1 MIAKLPNGN
10 DKLDDF
16 EHFSNV
22 DFIVTDLDGTL
33 ISGPGN
39 VLTQIKDN
47 IVLLR
52 RYKVEITIATGRTYA
67 GAQSLMKEIDLRVG
81 MPVALYNGS
90 VVVEYG
96 TDNVLYCNPMEYG
109 IIKDLVDHTDLME
122 TNIFIYTFA
131 IDDSILITEGES
143 RIREK
148 VYGLGT
154 QQNKK
159 EVNDLYVEWMSE
171 MGKINEPILA
181 VLIEK
186 KHLTQ
191 SQIDYIK
198 SYIES
203 NAEIVYTDSG
213 SGFIEVKGK
222 GLNKGIIIQ
231 ILKNKYNFNTILA
244 IGDNDN
250 DKELF
255 QNADI
260 SIAVE
265 NSSSVAI
272 ETADYVCENE
282 SAEGFSDMLEVI
294 KSAKKYYEK

>member
-10 DKLDDF
+10 NDLDDF
-16 EHFSNV
+16 ELFSGV

-39 VLTQIKDN
+39 VLKQIKDN
-47 IVLLR
+47 IIFLR
-52 RYKVEITIATGRTYA
+52 RYKVQITIATGRTYA
-67 GAQSLMKEIDLRVG
+67 GAQSLMKEIDLKVG

-90 VVVEYG
+90 AVIEYG
-96 TDNVLYCNPMEYG
+96 TDNVLYCNPIGYK
-109 IIKDLVDHTDLME
+109 IIKDLIDYIDLLG
-122 TNIFIYTFA
+122 TNVYIYTFA
-131 IDDSILITEGES
+131 VEDSILVTEGES

-148 VYGLGT
+148 VYGLGKQKNRT
-154 QQNKK
+154 

-171 MGKINEPILA
+171 MRKINEPILA

-186 KHLTQ
+186 KYLNTL
-191 SQIDYIK
+191 QIEYIK
-198 SYIES
+198 TYIEDNS
-203 NAEIVYTDSG
+203 QIVYTDSG

-222 GLNKGIIIQ
+222 GLNKGIIIR
-231 ILKNKYNFNTILA
+231 ILRQRYKLNAILA

-255 QNADI
+255 QEADI
-260 SIAVE
+260 GVAVE
-265 NSSSVAI
+265 NSSVVAI
-272 ETADYVCENE
+272 ETADYICENE

>member
-10 DKLDDF
+10 NDLDDF
-16 EHFSNV
+16 ELFSGV

-39 VLTQIKDN
+39 VLKQIKDN
-47 IVLLR
+47 IIFLR
-52 RYKVEITIATGRTYA
+52 RYKVQITIATGRTYA
-67 GAQSLMKEIDLRVG
+67 GAQSLMKEIDLKVG

-90 VVVEYG
+90 VVIEYG
-96 TDNVLYCNPMEYG
+96 TDNVLYCNPIGYK
-109 IIKDLVDHTDLME
+109 IIKDLIDYIDLLG
-122 TNIFIYTFA
+122 TNVYIYTFA
-131 IDDSILITEGES
+131 VEDSILVTEGES

-148 VYGLGT
+148 VYGLGRQKNRT
-154 QQNKK
+154 

-171 MGKINEPILA
+171 MKKINEPILA

-186 KHLTQ
+186 KFLNTL
-191 SQIDYIK
+191 QIKYIK
-198 SYIES
+198 TYIEDNS
-203 NAEIVYTDSG
+203 QIVYTDSG

-231 ILKNKYNFNTILA
+231 ILRQRYRLNAILA

-255 QNADI
+255 QGADI
-260 SIAVE
+260 GVAVE
-265 NSSSVAI
+265 NSSFVAI

>member
-1 MIAKLPNGN
+1 MIAKLPDGN
-10 DKLDDF
+10 NNLDDF

-33 ISGPGN
+33 IAGPGN
-39 VLTQIKDN
+39 VLTQIKEN
-47 IVLLR
+47 IFLLR
-52 RYKVEITIATGRTYA
+52 RYKVQITIATGRTYA
-67 GAQSLMKEIDLRVG
+67 GAQSLMREIDLKVG

-90 VVVEYG
+90 VVIEYG
-96 TDNVLYCNPMEYG
+96 TDNVLYCNPIEYN
-109 IIKDLVDHTDLME
+109 IIQDLIDYVDLLK
-122 TNIFIYTFA
+122 TNVYIYTFA
-131 IDDSILITEGES
+131 IEDLILITEGES

-148 VYGLGT
+148 VYGLGI
-154 QQNKK
+154 QQNRK
-159 EVNDLYVEWMSE
+159 EVNDLYVEWMRE
-171 MGKINEPILA
+171 MGQINEPILA

-186 KHLTQ
+186 KYLEQ
-191 SQIDYIK
+191 SQINYIK
-198 SYIES
+198 TYIES
-203 NAEIVYTDSG
+203 NTEIVYTDSG

-231 ILKNKYNFNTILA
+231 ILREKYKVNAILA

-260 SIAVE
+260 SVAVE

>member
-10 DKLDDF
+10 NDLDDF
-16 EHFSNV
+16 ELFSGV

-39 VLTQIKDN
+39 VLKQIKDN
-47 IVLLR
+47 IIFLR
-52 RYKVEITIATGRTYA
+52 RYKVQITIATGRTYA
-67 GAQSLMKEIDLRVG
+67 GAQSLMKEIDLKVG

-90 VVVEYG
+90 VVIEYG
-96 TDNVLYCNPMEYG
+96 TDNVLYCNPIGYK
-109 IIKDLVDHTDLME
+109 IIKDLIDYIDLLG
-122 TNIFIYTFA
+122 TNVYIYTFA
-131 IDDSILITEGES
+131 VEDSILVTEGES

-148 VYGLGT
+148 VYGLGRQKNRT
-154 QQNKK
+154 

-171 MGKINEPILA
+171 MRKINEPILA

-186 KHLTQ
+186 KYLNTL
-191 SQIDYIK
+191 QIEYIK
-198 SYIES
+198 TYIEDNS
-203 NAEIVYTDSG
+203 QIVYTDSG

-231 ILKNKYNFNTILA
+231 ILRQRYRLNAILA

-255 QNADI
+255 QGADI
-260 SIAVE
+260 GVAVE
-265 NSSSVAI
+265 NSSVVAI